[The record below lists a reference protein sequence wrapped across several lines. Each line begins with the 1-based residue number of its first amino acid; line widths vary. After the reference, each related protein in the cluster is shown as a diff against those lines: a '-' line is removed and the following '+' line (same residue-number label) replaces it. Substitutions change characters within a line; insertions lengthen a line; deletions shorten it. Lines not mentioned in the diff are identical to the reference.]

1 MATGIIKVS
10 PMPRILTLRGSACR
24 PWFFGLDPQT
34 RGHRRPH
41 AMTQVPEPSLAVR
54 VDPNEMVRYVHHLM
68 TRAPSSSGDMSIA
81 IAQRQWGGDTPQA
94 RAAQL
99 RWSALN
105 RAFGDA
111 RVSTWTTHPK
121 RDQIHVPAALIAA
134 AGVARLTLDEQ
145 EVGVDIPPLL
155 DATLELCEPVG
166 NA

>member
-1 MATGIIKVS
+1 MTN
-10 PMPRILTLRGSACR
+10 
-24 PWFFGLDPQT
+24 DPQPNLT
-34 RGHRRPH
+34 
-41 AMTQVPEPSLAVR
+41 VR
-54 VDPNEMVRYVHHLM
+54 VDPNEMVRYVQNLM
-68 TRAPSSSGDMSIA
+68 TMPHNATAPETTMA
-81 IAQRQWGGDTPQA
+81 LAQRQWGGDTPLA

-134 AGVARLTLDEQ
+134 AGVARLTLSEQ
-145 EVGVDIPPLL
+145 EVVFDIPTLL

-166 NA
+166 HA

>member
-1 MATGIIKVS
+1 MNT
-10 PMPRILTLRGSACR
+10 
-24 PWFFGLDPQT
+24 DPQT
-34 RGHRRPH
+34 N
-41 AMTQVPEPSLAVR
+41 LAVR
-54 VDPNEMVRYVHHLM
+54 VDPNDMVRYVQNLM
-68 TRAPSSSGDMSIA
+68 TNPRGATEPATIA
-81 IAQRQWGGDTPQA
+81 SLAQRQWGGDTPLA

-111 RVSTWTTHPK
+111 RLGTWTLQPK

-134 AGVARLTLDEQ
+134 AGVARLTMAEH
-145 EVGVDIPPLL
+145 EVVFDIPTLL